1 MSDFQALSGRLNRC
15 MRKRR
20 DGAGITT
27 DRETAFR
34 LLQGCVGA
42 ELRCLGEL
50 LSYLRENAAG
60 TRHLLEEVLRL
71 EEEHAEELVG
81 LLQLHG
87 AAREPQG
94 SAGPAAPVAG

>member
-1 MSDFQALSGRLNRC
+1 MSNFQAMSGRLGQC
-15 MRKRR
+15 TQQRR
-20 DGAGITT
+20 GAGRVQT
-27 DRETAFR
+27 DRETAFK

-50 LSYLRENAAG
+50 LRYLRENTSG

-71 EEEHAEELVG
+71 EERHAEELVG

-87 AAREPQG
+87 AANEPASPIPG
-94 SAGPAAPVAG
+94 